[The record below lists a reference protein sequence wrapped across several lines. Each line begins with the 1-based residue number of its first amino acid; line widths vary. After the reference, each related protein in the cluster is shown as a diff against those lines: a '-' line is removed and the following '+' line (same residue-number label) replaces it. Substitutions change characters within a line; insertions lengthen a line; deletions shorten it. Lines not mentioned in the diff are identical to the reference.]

1 MQDTLMKLRAVHSSS
16 LIIILSNN
24 SLRIYDEDVK
34 IVEFI
39 SNLLSK
45 NSVLVCKNKYLDDIK
60 SMLKKRYINYVV
72 LDKNDNYRVFDYYYN
87 YKNKYDKYIKL
98 SNKYNKFRRYI
109 VYFYNFIFDIP
120 LNRFM

>member
-1 MQDTLMKLRAVHSSS
+1 MEETLMKLRAVHSSS

-24 SLRIYDEDVK
+24 SLRVYDEDVK

-109 VYFYNFIFDIP
+109 VYFYNFIFDIT

>member
-1 MQDTLMKLRAVHSSS
+1 MEETLMKLRAVHSSS